1 MFDLKKLNYQLSTPK
16 IHHINL
22 TPEANI
28 LLLAN
33 SRGLAIFQLQLK
45 ILKTSSLRLVFGIEN
60 SFFFLVKTY
69 LFFYV
74 KKRQN

>member
-1 MFDLKKLNYQLSTPK
+1 MFDKKKLNYQLSTLK
-16 IHHINL
+16 IHINL

-45 ILKTSSLRLVFGIEN
+45 ILKTSLRLVFEIEN
-60 SFFFLVKTY
+60 SFFFL
-69 LFFYV
+69 
-74 KKRQN
+74 